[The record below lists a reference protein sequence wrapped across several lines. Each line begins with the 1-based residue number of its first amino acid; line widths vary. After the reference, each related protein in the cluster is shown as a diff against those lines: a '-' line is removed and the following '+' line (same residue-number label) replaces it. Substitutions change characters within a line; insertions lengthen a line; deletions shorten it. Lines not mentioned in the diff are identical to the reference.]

1 VAEEIR
7 ADYDRLEQIASR
19 FVNQSHAVGQTI
31 QKVQGS
37 MGPLEDGGWIGRGAD
52 SFFAEMN
59 NVVLPASHRLQEVLD
74 EASRTVREIVQ
85 KLKQAEEEASSRFRV

>member
-1 VAEEIR
+1 MAEEIR
-7 ADYDRLEQIASR
+7 ADYDQLEQIASR
-19 FVNQSHAVGQTI
+19 FANQSQAVSQTL

-59 NVVLPASHRLQEVLD
+59 GVVLPATQRLLEVLD
-74 EASRTVREIVQ
+74 EASRTVREISQ
-85 KLKQAEEEASSRFRV
+85 KLKTAEEEASAPFRR